1 MIAIG
6 IDIGG
11 TLTKVGVVEVEKGCL
26 FKQQFRTIEF
36 SSPQHFLQKII
47 QEVQELQSA
56 FSMVPF

>member
-11 TLTKVGVVEVEKGCL
+11 TLTKVGVVEAEKGCL
-26 FKQQFRTIEF
+26 FKQQFRTIKF

-47 QEVQELQSA
+47 QEVQEL
-56 FSMVPF
+56 